1 MNRPALLAAVVL
13 LVGCKAPAVLGPPKV
28 DPMNFESRAIRIS
41 YFRFDRYK
49 TPRGEKIGPSA
60 WVVYSKS
67 WVRRFGENL
76 DEPFIKAFPRGKVGV
91 GGRRKGDGVGLIL
104 GKGRWPDEELQPV
117 IKEIVRRGLLSLPS
131 RPIESITREYT
142 LKMIHDPL
150 WWQTFRIISIA
161 TEKGSYTVLLTPM
174 VKDPKARKHPPHA
187 ETFFKIEYYVS
198 SVLPR
203 LAPTVVTGV
212 GER

>member
-1 MNRPALLAAVVL
+1 MSRAAILTAIILLAGCRAAPVIAPPRIDPALF
-13 LVGCKAPAVLGPPKV
+13 
-28 DPMNFESRAIRIS
+28 DSRAIRIS

-49 TPRGEKIGPSA
+49 TPKGEKIGPSA

-67 WVRRFGENL
+67 WTRRFGENL
-76 DEPFIKAFPRGKVGV
+76 DEPYIRAFPRGKVGI
-91 GGRRKGDGVGLIL
+91 GGARKGSGVGLLL

-117 IKEIVRRGLLSLPS
+117 IKEIISRGLLTLPGK
-131 RPIESITREYT
+131 PLKSITKEYT
-142 LKMIHDPL
+142 QKMLRDPL
-150 WWQTFRIISIA
+150 WWETFRVISIA
-161 TEKGSYTVLLTPM
+161 TDKGSYNVLLTPL
-174 VKDPKARKHPPHA
+174 VKNPRGKKHPPNA
-187 ETFFKIEYYVS
+187 ETFFKVEYYVS